1 MTAKIYMR
9 SLGCPKNSVDSE
21 KTLEGFAARGLLM
34 TSEAELADIVII
46 NTCGF
51 INDAKEESINT
62 IIELA
67 ELKKKSRTIKLVV
80 MGCLSERYK
89 EDLFKQIPEIDHIYG
104 VDELNKIISELTSN
118 IEINYNSKV
127 PLRISSSSKGWSYLK
142 ISEGCSNTCSFCII
156 PKIRG
161 PYKSRNQQSVIAEAK
176 SLSALGVKE
185 LILVA
190 QDSTIFGA
198 DLHMKDGLAKLLEKL
213 SALEE
218 IDWIRALYMYPALVT
233 DALISVMAKGSKVLP
248 YFDIPIQHG
257 SNSILQSMGRPE
269 RRDDIRRLIT
279 KIRSACP
286 DATIRTSVMVGFP
299 GETNRDFDDLISLV
313 EELEFDNL
321 GVFEY
326 SPEEGSKAYNLPKR
340 VDKALAKER
349 RANVMELQK
358 EISRKKL
365 SCNVGKII
373 SVIVEGFDEE
383 NVVIYGRSK
392 GQVPYIDGV
401 VILDGVDQ
409 PSGSIID
416 VKVVNSTSYDLIA
429 QAL

>member
-1 MTAKIYMR
+1 
-9 SLGCPKNSVDSE
+9 
-21 KTLEGFAARGLLM
+21 
-34 TSEAELADIVII
+34 
-46 NTCGF
+46 
-51 INDAKEESINT
+51 
-62 IIELA
+62 
-67 ELKKKSRTIKLVV
+67 
-80 MGCLSERYK
+80 
-89 EDLFKQIPEIDHIYG
+89 
-104 VDELNKIISELTSN
+104 
-118 IEINYNSKV
+118 
-127 PLRISSSSKGWSYLK
+127 
-142 ISEGCSNTCSFCII
+142 
-156 PKIRG
+156 
-161 PYKSRNQQSVIAEAK
+161 
-176 SLSALGVKE
+176 
-185 LILVA
+185 
-190 QDSTIFGA
+190 
-198 DLHMKDGLAKLLEKL
+198 
-213 SALEE
+213 
-218 IDWIRALYMYPALVT
+218 
-233 DALISVMAKGSKVLP
+233 P

>member
-1 MTAKIYMR
+1 
-9 SLGCPKNSVDSE
+9 
-21 KTLEGFAARGLLM
+21 M

-429 QAL
+429 QAS

>member
-21 KTLEGFAARGLLM
+21 KTLEAFAARGLLM

>member
-1 MTAKIYMR
+1 
-9 SLGCPKNSVDSE
+9 
-21 KTLEGFAARGLLM
+21 M

-365 SCNVGKII
+365 SYNVGKII

>member
-1 MTAKIYMR
+1 
-9 SLGCPKNSVDSE
+9 
-21 KTLEGFAARGLLM
+21 M

>member
-1 MTAKIYMR
+1 MR

-21 KTLEGFAARGLLM
+21 KTLEAFAARGLLM

-279 KIRSACP
+279 KI
-286 DATIRTSVMVGFP
+286 
-299 GETNRDFDDLISLV
+299 
-313 EELEFDNL
+313 
-321 GVFEY
+321 
-326 SPEEGSKAYNLPKR
+326 
-340 VDKALAKER
+340 
-349 RANVMELQK
+349 
-358 EISRKKL
+358 
-365 SCNVGKII
+365 
-373 SVIVEGFDEE
+373 
-383 NVVIYGRSK
+383 
-392 GQVPYIDGV
+392 
-401 VILDGVDQ
+401 
-409 PSGSIID
+409 
-416 VKVVNSTSYDLIA
+416 
-429 QAL
+429 